1 MWGVGLGPGD
11 PELVTVKA
19 AQIIGA
25 ADVIAFHSARHGRS
39 ISRSIAAPYM
49 RPGQLEEHLVYPVTT
64 ETTDHPGGYQGAI
77 DEFYEQAA
85 ERLAHHL
92 AAGRSVAL
100 LAAGD
105 PLFYSSYMHMH
116 RRLADRFEAEIIP
129 GITSV
134 SAASAALGTPL
145 VEGEQVLTVL
155 PGTMPVDELTRRLRD
170 TEAAAIMKLGRTYPG
185 VRQALSDSGR
195 LADAYYVERASSTR
209 QRVLRAA
216 DVADADVPYFS
227 ITLVPGPTP
236 TTPLPLADRGSEPT
250 RRESSSVHS
259 ASVEPESAQ
268 QDSPNSHPSSAE
280 PRAVGQDS
288 HHLRLASPRSGSAQQ
303 NSSHLDPATARSEAV
318 RQNSSHAPSTSKA
331 AGQESPFLRPAAP
344 DTQAAP
350 QISHHPLSASRTSR
364 MEPLAQERDT
374 PSAPSDLT
382 SPATSVDS
390 DPTHPTEDIGAQS
403 KTGQVVVVGLGPG
416 AAEWT
421 TTEVREALADATD
434 LVGYTTYLNRV
445 PERPG
450 QRRHAS
456 DNRVE
461 SERAA
466 MALDLAKRGAR
477 VAVVSS
483 GDPGVFAMAAAV
495 LEEAAD
501 PQWRGVPVRVLPGL
515 TAANAVASRVG
526 APLGHDY
533 AMISLSDRLKPWE
546 VVAQRLSAVAAA
558 DMAIAVYNPASS
570 QRTWQVGAMRDLL
583 LEHRK
588 PDTPVVLGR
597 DVGGPTESVRV
608 VSLAELDPAEVDMR
622 TLLIIGASTTAAVAT
637 DQGVRVYTSRRYACT
652 GDVPR
657 SGA

>member
-1 MWGVGLGPGD
+1 MTDGTATDDSARTDADNFDGRQLNGEPSTRHDARTTGAPGAATVKTESRTAPGKLWGVGLGPGD

-19 AQIIGA
+19 ARVIA
-25 ADVIAFHSARHGRS
+25 EADVIAFHSARHGRS
-39 ISRSIAAPYM
+39 ISKGIAAPYM

-85 ERLAHHL
+85 QRLAGHL

-145 VEGEQVLTVL
+145 VEGEQVLTIL

-236 TTPLPLADRGSEPT
+236 TTPLPRT
-250 RRESSSVHS
+250 ES
-259 ASVEPESAQ
+259 
-268 QDSPNSHPSSAE
+268 
-280 PRAVGQDS
+280 
-288 HHLRLASPRSGSAQQ
+288 
-303 NSSHLDPATARSEAV
+303 AV
-318 RQNSSHAPSTSKA
+318 RQAESTNQPPLIAEDTNPRA
-331 AGQESPFLRPAAP
+331 AEYDQP
-344 DTQAAP
+344 
-350 QISHHPLSASRTSR
+350 
-364 MEPLAQERDT
+364 
-374 PSAPSDLT
+374 
-382 SPATSVDS
+382 
-390 DPTHPTEDIGAQS
+390 
-403 KTGQVVVVGLGPG
+403 GQVVVVGLGPG
-416 AAEWT
+416 APEWT
-421 TTEVREALADATD
+421 TTEVHEALADATD

-445 PERPG
+445 PSRPG

-466 MALDLAKRGAR
+466 MALDLARRGAR

-501 PQWRGVPVRVLPGL
+501 PQWRDVPVRVLPGL
-515 TAANAVASRVG
+515 TAASAVASRVG

-608 VSLAELDPAEVDMR
+608 VPLGELDPAEVDMR
-622 TLLIIGASTTAAVAT
+622 TLLIIGASTTTAMDT
-637 DQGVRVYTSRRYACT
+637 DQGVRVYTSRRYART
-652 GDVPR
+652 GDAASP
-657 SGA
+657 GA

>member
-1 MWGVGLGPGD
+1 MSAEAELRTVPGKLWGVGLGPGD

-19 AQIIGA
+19 ARVIA
-25 ADVIAFHSARHGRS
+25 EADVIAFHSARHGRS
-39 ISRSIAAPYM
+39 ISKGIAAPYM

-85 ERLAHHL
+85 QRLAGHL

-145 VEGEQVLTVL
+145 VEGEQVLTIL

-216 DVADADVPYFS
+216 DVDDADVPYFA

-236 TTPLPLADRGSEPT
+236 TTRLPRVDTEPAVKQHESTNNHAEHANPHAAEPHPKHRDSATISSRAPGGQQRAASHVDASTTERRG
-250 RRESSSVHS
+250 
-259 ASVEPESAQ
+259 AA
-268 QDSPNSHPSSAE
+268 QDSALLTSSAE
-280 PRAVGQDS
+280 
-288 HHLRLASPRSGSAQQ
+288 SGSPIPHFAE
-303 NSSHLDPATARSEAV
+303 N
-318 RQNSSHAPSTSKA
+318 
-331 AGQESPFLRPAAP
+331 AAP
-344 DTQAAP
+344 ER
-350 QISHHPLSASRTSR
+350 SADQPGR
-364 MEPLAQERDT
+364 
-374 PSAPSDLT
+374 
-382 SPATSVDS
+382 
-390 DPTHPTEDIGAQS
+390 
-403 KTGQVVVVGLGPG
+403 VVVVGLGPG

-421 TTEVREALADATD
+421 TIEVHEALAAATD

-445 PERPG
+445 PSRPG

-466 MALDLAKRGAR
+466 MALDLARRGAR

-501 PQWRGVPVRVLPGL
+501 PQWRGVPVQVLPGL

-608 VSLAELDPAEVDMR
+608 VPLGELDPADVDMR
-622 TLLIIGASTTAAVAT
+622 TLVIIGASTTATLET
-637 DQGVRVYTSRRYACT
+637 DQGVRVYTSRRYART
-652 GDVPR
+652 GDATSPD
-657 SGA
+657 A

>member
-1 MWGVGLGPGD
+1 MTGESVTTPGKLWGVGLGPGD

-19 AQIIGA
+19 ARVIAA

-49 RPGQLEEHLVYPVTT
+49 RPDQREEHLIYPVTT

-85 ERLAHHL
+85 QRLAGHL

-216 DVADADVPYFS
+216 DVDEADVPYFS

-236 TTPLPLADRGSEPT
+236 TTPPRVDSEPVAT
-250 RRESSSVHS
+250 
-259 ASVEPESAQ
+259 Q
-268 QDSPNSHPSSAE
+268 Q
-280 PRAVGQDS
+280 
-288 HHLRLASPRSGSAQQ
+288 
-303 NSSHLDPATARSEAV
+303 
-318 RQNSSHAPSTSKA
+318 
-331 AGQESPFLRPAAP
+331 
-344 DTQAAP
+344 
-350 QISHHPLSASRTSR
+350 
-364 MEPLAQERDT
+364 
-374 PSAPSDLT
+374 
-382 SPATSVDS
+382 TSVGS
-390 DPTHPTEDIGAQS
+390 TPHQS
-403 KTGQVVVVGLGPG
+403 GQVVVVGLGPG

-421 TTEVREALADATD
+421 TREVHEALTEATD

-445 PERPG
+445 PVRPG

-466 MALDLAKRGAR
+466 MALDLAKRGAQ

-558 DMAIAVYNPASS
+558 DMAIAIYNPASS

-608 VSLAELDPAEVDMR
+608 VPLAELDPAEVDMR
-622 TLLIIGASTTAAVAT
+622 TLLIIGASTTATLET
-637 DQGVRVYTSRRYACT
+637 DQGVRVYTSRRYAGI
-652 GDVPR
+652 GDVT
-657 SGA
+657 STGA